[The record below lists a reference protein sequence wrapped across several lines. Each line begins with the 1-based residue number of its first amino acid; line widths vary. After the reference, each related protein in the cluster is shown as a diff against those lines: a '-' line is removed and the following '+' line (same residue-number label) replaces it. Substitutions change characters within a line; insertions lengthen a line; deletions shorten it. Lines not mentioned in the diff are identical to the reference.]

1 MLAKINI
8 MVYNEYEQL
17 TPIDIFLRKN
27 NGLYAQSA
35 ARRAVKYVFAS
46 FCASILVIFHV
57 KTLRA

>member
-1 MLAKINI
+1 